1 MSVSNRPLSPH
12 LQVYRLPLAGLIS
25 ISHRLTGVALSLGT
39 ILFTYWLAAAA
50 YGPDAFDRAQGIM
63 GSWFGLLVLLGFTFS
78 LYFHLGNGIRHLFW
92 DIGKGFELPAVQ
104 RSGIA
109 VILFSIVMTV
119 ATWGCIWS
127 RLGGA

>member
-39 ILFTYWLAAAA
+39 ILFTYWLGSAA
-50 YGPDAFDRAQGIM
+50 YGPEAFDRAQSVM
-63 GSWFGLLVLLGFTFS
+63 GSWFGLLVLFGFTFA
-78 LYFHLGNGIRHLFW
+78 LFFHLGNGIRHLFW
-92 DIGKGFELPAVQ
+92 DVGKGFEIPTV
-104 RSGIA
+104 RKSGIA
-109 VILFSIVMTV
+109 VIAFAVVMTV
-119 ATWGCIWS
+119 ATWGCIWY